1 MSDEEIEAV
10 MGGVA
15 VTGLALAVLG
25 AVWGYMRLI
34 AAIVTFLIG

>member
-15 VTGLALAVLG
+15 VAGLAVAAIG
-25 AVWGYMRLI
+25 AAWLYMRLI
-34 AAIVTFLIG
+34 AVIVTFLIG